1 MITKAEQ
8 KRFKAIGHGL
18 KPVVTIAGNGLSDAV
33 ILELNRAINDHE
45 LIKVRVNADDRDDK
59 QATIEKVVGAASAE
73 LVQSIGNVALIYKS
87 AKKPNPKLSNVLRSD
102 IV

>member
-8 KRFKAIGHGL
+8 KRFKAIGHSL

-33 ILELNRAINDHE
+33 ISELNRAIADHE

-59 QATIEKVVGAASAE
+59 QATIEKVVGVTNAE

-87 AKKPNPKLSNVLRSD
+87 AKKPNPKLSNILRSD